1 MHAKLR
7 PSVSFC
13 FPQTARRRKSDKK
26 FLIEKQRP
34 ENDYFFRFES
44 WAQDVSKT
52 KVLTVQTLL
61 REGIYLQKN
70 NFRLG

>member
-1 MHAKLR
+1 MPNCVQVSH
-7 PSVSFC
+7 SVSLK
-13 FPQTARRRKSDKK
+13 PRVVEKAIKK